1 VDKQEQGKN
10 MVYVGGVE
18 DEVWEAKIDA
28 AKFTYPEPGPTEFPR
43 RLSDKNGKIL
53 FRPPT
58 LLSGPPS

>member
-1 VDKQEQGKN
+1 

-18 DEVWEAKIDA
+18 DEVWEEKIDA

-43 RLSDKNGKIL
+43 GLLDKNGKIL